1 MRGRTGPTHN
11 VFSPCGRVLLL
22 DALLVFLHVTGRTKT
37 HRNDQ
42 RNELLFD
49 GQISWN
55 IRA

>member
-1 MRGRTGPTHN
+1 MFFRLVEGLE
-11 VFSPCGRVLLL
+11 VLLL